1 MQKGMFRMFK
11 ITKKVDFWTKF
22 SNEYQCNFLEK
33 WTLKYQKNILGFLVL
48 NQFLISAILRL
59 IQLPGN
65 LKFVLLEDSKGT
77 IGKK

>member
-33 WTLKYQKNILGFLVL
+33 WTLKYQKKHFGFFSTKSVPDQC
-48 NQFLISAILRL
+48 NPLINTIAWEPKIC
-59 IQLPGN
+59 
-65 LKFVLLEDSKGT
+65 T
-77 IGKK
+77 IGGQ

>member
-48 NQFLISAILRL
+48 NQFLISAIPP
-59 IQLPGN
+59 INAIAWEP
-65 LKFVLLEDSKGT
+65 KICT
-77 IGKK
+77 IWGIHAARSD